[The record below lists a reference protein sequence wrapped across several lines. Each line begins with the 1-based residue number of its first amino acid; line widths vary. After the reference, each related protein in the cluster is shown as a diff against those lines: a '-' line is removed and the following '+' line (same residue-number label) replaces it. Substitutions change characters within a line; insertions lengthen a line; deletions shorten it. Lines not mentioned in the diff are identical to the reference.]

1 LVVSVEISGILEEKL
16 RRLVDLGL
24 YASVAEAVRDG
35 VRKLLSELDFARIA
49 ADLYTRKNMT
59 LAYACELSG
68 LSCQE
73 FIDYLILNRIQ
84 PLIGSYKLEESIDN
98 NIVLDILSMIVLF
111 DTGLYD
117 IFVDK
122 LNNFGIKIFIL
133 DNLKDRFRMIM
144 AYAYRRGLIRN
155 MNEPDFIHIH
165 NKNIKIKNIRKIILL
180 DEEASIAYAAKECG
194 CSLVTPDIRLRD
206 WSRQIGIQSYC
217 LTDIF
222 YKLYKNNLITTSE
235 MYNIF
240 YKLKTIPLI
249 LPPEYDTILGQG

>member
-1 LVVSVEISGILEEKL
+1 MVVSVEISGILEEKL

-35 VRKLLSELDFARIA
+35 VRKLLSELDFAKIA

-84 PLIGSYKLEESIDN
+84 PLIGSYKLEKNINN
-98 NIVLDILSMIVLF
+98 NIILDIMSMIVLF

-117 IFVDK
+117 IFIEK
-122 LNNFGIKIFIL
+122 LNNFNIKIFIL
-133 DNLKDRFRMIM
+133 NNLKDRFRMIM

-155 MNEPDFIHIH
+155 MTEPDFIRIH
-165 NKNIKIKNIRKIILL
+165 NRNIKIKNSKKIILL

-194 CSLVTPDIRLRD
+194 CSLITPDVRFRD
-206 WSRQIGIQSYC
+206 WLRQSGIHSYC

-222 YKLYKNNLITTSE
+222 YKLYEDNLISIDE

-249 LPPEYDTILGQG
+249 LPPEYDAIVELG